1 MIYLIF
7 LILVFIFITKRYESF
22 VSLDSLVLN
31 LKNPNI
37 NKEHILKESKELRS
51 NSGISLSNKNA
62 DDKLISE
69 FIAKQLGKE
78 DTGTPDSY
86 DTNSDMLKYPKEKAE
101 REAPPMK
108 PSVKVN
114 YEEILESQAR
124 DIKNRKDKQDLL
136 LRNIKYELLKIN
148 EYKKPI
154 FNIKNQNKR
163 Q

>member
-1 MIYLIF
+1 MTLTRKYENF
-7 LILVFIFITKRYESF
+7 L
-22 VSLDSLVLN
+22 SLDSLVLN

-37 NKEHILKESKELRS
+37 NKEHILNDSKELRS

-78 DTGTPDSY
+78 DISTPDSY
-86 DTNSDMLKYPKEKAE
+86 DTNSDMLKYPKEDPEKKS
-101 REAPPMK
+101 PPMK
-108 PSVKVN
+108 PSTKID
-114 YEEILESQAR
+114 YEQIIESQTR
-124 DIKNRKDKQDLL
+124 DIKNRKDKQDLV

-154 FNIKNQNKR
+154 FNIKNQNNH